1 MADEHDLLDGDSES
15 RPLLRGG
22 DGDDVRGD
30 EQREEEE
37 GRPQVTPRTS
47 IPSLAIGTAF
57 GVLVCLSNIHF
68 GLQTGYVNIMQI
80 QTAFGGFAALRLVGR
95 YTRAAYGTS
104 ESILAQTVAS
114 AAGAMP
120 AGAGLIGVVPALEYL
135 VPEPV
140 RPSAARLCAWSAG
153 VSAFGLVLAYLLRER
168 VILRENLRFPT
179 GTASALMLGVLHGSS
194 RGDARAAAREGAEP
208 LLVVVDDDD
217 DDDDDDGGAGDE
229 PRWRSSFAIL
239 TRALGASAIYTL
251 FAYFFPV
258 LQSIPVFG
266 PAASS
271 RWLWSLNASPGYV
284 GQGVIAGPVVLLN
297 MLAGAVVGWGV
308 FSPLAKHLGWAPGP
322 VGDWDTGARG
332 WIIWMSLSAMLADA
346 LVDLGFFAVRGARPL
361 FADYRRKP
369 TGRGVSAKSDLAS
382 RLWSWPWLGFAV
394 SILVCLV
401 SVKIAFGDN
410 ISLGIASTAV
420 IISLPLCIMGI
431 KAVGTTDFSPASGIA
446 KICQILVGLALRDGT
461 PHAIAANLI
470 AGGITEAGIVQA
482 GFMMQTFK
490 AAHILG
496 ACPVHQ
502 LLGMV
507 FGSAVGGLVAVG
519 LYRLHTSVYE
529 IPGPVFQVPSAFV
542 WRAGAKL
549 AVGQDL
555 PEMVP
560 QVCLATG
567 IIFAI
572 IALTRTCY
580 SHRAWSVYLPM
591 GVPFS
596 VGMYLTPSFTLARA
610 VGAVGAYYWVHI
622 MKRSN
627 TSLLVFAS
635 GLILGE
641 GLASIVSLV
650 FEALHV
656 PHL

>member
-1 MADEHDLLDGDSES
+1 MADEHDPFDGDDES
-15 RPLLRGG
+15 QPLLRGS
-22 DGDDVRGD
+22 D
-30 EQREEEE
+30 EHGEHLEESLLLE
-37 GRPQVTPRTS
+37 GTQLALYSS
-47 IPSLAIGTAF
+47 IFSLAIGSAF

-80 QTAFGGFAALRLVGR
+80 QSAFGGFAALRLINK
-95 YTRAAYGTS
+95 YTEETYGTS
-104 ESILAQTVAS
+104 ENILIQTVSS
-114 AAGAMP
+114 AVGAMP
-120 AGAGLIGVVPALEYL
+120 AGAGLIGVIPALEYL
-135 VPEPV
+135 ILEPV
-140 RPSAARLCAWSAG
+140 RLSFGQLCAWSMG
-153 VSAFGLVLAYLLRER
+153 ISIFGLVFAYLLRER

-179 GTASALMLGVLHGSS
+179 GTASALMLNVLYGKEGSQATHES
-194 RGDARAAAREGAEP
+194 AETLIVEGP
-208 LLVVVDDDD
+208 LESGQE
-217 DDDDDDGGAGDE
+217 DGTGEESG
-229 PRWRSSFAIL
+229 WRSSFTIL
-239 TRALGASAIYTL
+239 TRALGLSAIYTL
-251 FAYFFPV
+251 LTYFFPV
-258 LQSIPVFG
+258 LQNIPIFG
-266 PAASS
+266 TTASS
-271 RWLWSLNASPGYV
+271 QWLWSFNASLGYV
-284 GQGVIAGPVVLLN
+284 GQGIITGPVVLLN
-297 MLAGAVVGWGV
+297 MVVGAVIGWGIL
-308 FSPLAKHLGWAPGP
+308 SPLAKNLGWAPGP

-332 WIIWMSLSAMLADA
+332 WIIWMSLSAMLAEA
-346 LVDLGFFAVRGARPL
+346 LVDLGFFL
-361 FADYRRKP
+361 FQDIRTFVADYKNRSM
-369 TGRGVSAKSDLAS
+369 GQDMSAKKKGISQVRS
-382 RLWSWPWLGFAV
+382 WSGFAV

-401 SVKIAFGDN
+401 AVKIAFGGI
-410 ISLGIASTAV
+410 ISFGITLTAV
-420 IISLPLCIMGI
+420 IVSLPLCIMGI

-446 KICQILVGLALRDGT
+446 KICQILVGFALRNGT
-461 PHAIAANLI
+461 PHAFAANLI
-470 AGGITEAGIVQA
+470 AGGITESGVVQA

-519 LYRLHTSVYE
+519 LYRLHTSVYD

-567 IIFAI
+567 LIFVV
-572 IALTRTCY
+572 IAVVRTCY
-580 SHRAWSVYLPM
+580 PNHAWSVYLPM

-596 VGMYLTPSFTLARA
+596 VGIYLTPSFTLARA
-610 VGAVGAYYWVHI
+610 VGAVGAYYWVSI
-622 MKRSN
+622 LNRSN

>member
-1 MADEHDLLDGDSES
+1 MADEHYPFDGDAES
-15 RPLLRGG
+15 QPFLQGS
-22 DGDDVRGD
+22 D
-30 EQREEEE
+30 EDNEQLEE
-37 GRPQVTPRTS
+37 RS
-47 IPSLAIGTAF
+47 AF

-80 QTAFGGFAALRLVGR
+80 QSAFGGFAALRLINK
-95 YTRAAYGTS
+95 YTEKTYGIS
-104 ESILAQTVAS
+104 ENIMIQTVSS
-114 AAGAMP
+114 AVGAMP
-120 AGAGLIGVVPALEYL
+120 AGAGLIGVIPALEYL
-135 VPEPV
+135 IPEPV
-140 RPSAARLCAWSAG
+140 KLSFGQLCAWSMRI
-153 VSAFGLVLAYLLRER
+153 SIFGLVFAYLLRER
-168 VILRENLRFPT
+168 IILRENLRFPT
-179 GTASALMLGVLHGSS
+179 GTATALMLDVLSGKEASQATHES
-194 RGDARAAAREGAEP
+194 AETLIVEGPLESGEEDVTGEEP
-208 LLVVVDDDD
+208 GL
-217 DDDDDDGGAGDE
+217 
-229 PRWRSSFAIL
+229 RSSFTIL
-239 TRALGASAIYTL
+239 TRALGVSAIYTL
-251 FAYFFPV
+251 FTYFFPV
-258 LQSIPVFG
+258 LQNIPIFG
-266 PAASS
+266 TTASS
-271 RWLWSLNASPGYV
+271 QWLWSFNASLGYV
-284 GQGVIAGPVVLLN
+284 GQGIITGPVVLLN
-297 MLAGAVVGWGV
+297 MVVGAVIGWGI
-308 FSPLAKHLGWAPGP
+308 FSPLTKKLGWAPGP

-332 WIIWMSLSAMLADA
+332 WIIWMSLSAMLAEA
-346 LVDLGFFAVRGARPL
+346 LVDLGFFL
-361 FADYRRKP
+361 FQAIRTFVSDYKKKP
-369 TGRGVSAKSDLAS
+369 IGQDMSAKKKLTSQV
-382 RLWSWPWLGFAV
+382 WSWSGFVV

-401 SVKIAFGDN
+401 AVKIAFGRV
-410 ISLGIASTAV
+410 ISFGIALTAV
-420 IISLPLCIMGI
+420 IVSLPLCIMGI

-446 KICQILVGLALRDGT
+446 KICQILVGFAMRNGT
-461 PHAIAANLI
+461 PHAFAANLI
-470 AGGITEAGIVQA
+470 AGGITESGVVQA

-507 FGSAVGGLVAVG
+507 FGSAVGGFAAVG
-519 LYRLHTSVYE
+519 LYRLHTSVYD

-567 IIFAI
+567 LTFAA
-572 IALTRTCY
+572 IAVVRTCY
-580 SHRAWSVYLPM
+580 SNRSWSVYLPM

-610 VGAVGAYYWVHI
+610 VGAVGAYYWVSI
-622 MKRSN
+622 LKRSN